1 MFENIFGNNS
11 IKNILKQSI
20 DSNKVSHS
28 YLMIGVSGIGKK
40 MIATEFAKG
49 ILCLSE
55 DKACNHC
62 KSCIEFNSNN
72 NPDFFCIEPEGNSIK
87 IEQIRELQKKIQEK
101 PIISE
106 KKVYIIDQ
114 ADLMTKEAQNCL
126 LKTLEEP
133 PEYAIIILV
142 TNNKEG
148 LLPTIRSRCEIVK
161 FTPIPFIEI
170 KNYLINQGIEPNRAN
185 LLSSFSRGSMKKA
198 LELASSNEFY
208 EMKENVQKYIETILS
223 KNMVEILDIPTQI
236 EQYKGEIINVLDMMI
251 NYFRDIMICKEHVNK
266 SMIINADKLV
276 FIQNMSSKITYSQVS
291 KIIDIIEDTK
301 IKIKVSLYFYSL
313 LSVSLIKFSF
323 TPLSI
328 SSIRSSSSFSS
339 IISSHSSSSS
349 STAIL
354 TFASPT
360 ISIPN
365 SFSIS

>member
-133 PEYAIIILV
+133 PEFVTIILV
-142 TNNKEG
+142 GTNENAF
-148 LLPTIRSRCEIVK
+148 LTTIKSRCMILHFNPIEDLDIKK
-161 FTPIPFIEI
+161 FLEN
-170 KNYLINQGIEPNRAN
+170 NYQMNNISQSMLDVFQGSIGKAI
-185 LLSSFSRGSMKKA
+185 LLRTKLEQY
-198 LELASSNEFY
+198 LELEKMIDKLDKVDLIELIEFADVLY
-208 EMKENVQKYIETILS
+208 KL
-223 KNMVEILDIPTQI
+223 
-236 EQYKGEIINVLDMMI
+236 KGEIYDMLDYINIILLKKAKKDYIYTNCIKIVENTKKRLQQNANYDMCI
-251 NYFRDIMICKEHVNK
+251 DN
-266 SMIINADKLV
+266 LV
-276 FIQNMSSKITYSQVS
+276 FNIWEEVN
-291 KIIDIIEDTK
+291 
-301 IKIKVSLYFYSL
+301 
-313 LSVSLIKFSF
+313 
-323 TPLSI
+323 
-328 SSIRSSSSFSS
+328 
-339 IISSHSSSSS
+339 
-349 STAIL
+349 
-354 TFASPT
+354 
-360 ISIPN
+360 
-365 SFSIS
+365 